1 MTLQDYTYPKF
12 SLPGAEKSFLA
23 SHSTIYDYSNLY
35 GFCSKFKDIKKE
47 YSITQDRPLALL
59 SKSSDELT
67 FLIAACYLLKIPF
80 VAMNPELTDNEL
92 QRQTNLIKPGVF
104 FADEENRWRV
114 KEYKSIRIHSDDLN
128 LIASGNS
135 ISSPSSDP
143 DERFG
148 YFFTSGSSG
157 NPKIVPLKRRQIQFA
172 AAASATNFK
181 PDNDRFWLLCLPLNH
196 IGGISIILRSI
207 LYHSAIFRMDR
218 FDEHQIRTFLSEN
231 RLFQVA
237 SLVPTMLL
245 RLLEDPLFQLHLDF
259 KALLLGGGPVP
270 DGLIEQSLER
280 GIPIVSSYGMTETCA
295 QIAANPILQPRGMY
309 YPKKSVGVIFE
320 PNQIQIRDPD
330 TGEVQPKNEVGQIWL
345 KGPQVIDEYLDS
357 ALNTRSFDTDGWFN
371 TGDIGRLNHQKQLF
385 LKSRRMD
392 LIITGGENVDPV
404 EVESILEQLDGVQK
418 SAVLGVKDPKWG
430 QRVVALLEVPNSS
443 NFNSATLPT
452 ELKSRLSGYKIPKEY
467 IIVNKIPVTSLGKTK
482 RDLLFELYRKHS
494 VR

>member
-1 MTLQDYTYPKF
+1 MTPQDYTHPKF
-12 SLPGAEKSFLA
+12 SLPDPGKSFLA

-35 GFCSKFKDIKKE
+35 GFCSKIKGIEEE
-47 YSITQDRPLALL
+47 YSTSEDRPLALL

-80 VAMNPELTDNEL
+80 VAMNPELTDSEL
-92 QRQTNLIKPGVF
+92 QRQINLIKPAVF
-104 FADEENRWRV
+104 YADGKNRLRV
-114 KEYKSIRIHSDDLN
+114 KDYKSIKISSDDLN
-128 LIASGNS
+128 LIATANS
-135 ISSPSSDP
+135 ISLPSSDP
-143 DERFG
+143 DQRFG

-157 NPKIVPLKRRQIQFA
+157 NPKIVPLKRRQILFA
-172 AAASATNFK
+172 AAASAINFK

-295 QIAANPILQPRGMY
+295 QIAANPMLQPRGIY
-309 YPKKSVGVIFE
+309 YTKKSVGAIFD
-320 PNQIQIRDPD
+320 PNQIQIRDPN
-330 TGEVQPKNEVGQIWL
+330 TGVVQPVNEIGQIWL

-357 ALNTRSFDTDGWFN
+357 ALNTRAFDADGWFN
-371 TGDIGRLNHQKQLF
+371 TGDIGHVNHRKQLF
-385 LKSRRMD
+385 LKSRRTD
-392 LIITGGENVDPV
+392 RIITGGENVDPV

-430 QRVVALLEVPNSS
+430 QKVVALLEVSNSS
-443 NFNSATLPT
+443 NFDSATLSGK
-452 ELKSRLSGYKIPKEY
+452 LKSRLSVYKIPKEY
-467 IIVNKIPVTSLGKTK
+467 IVVDKIPVSSIGKTK
-482 RDLLFELYRKHS
+482 RGLLFELYRKHS
-494 VR
+494 GS

>member
-1 MTLQDYTYPKF
+1 MTLQDSTNPQF
-12 SLPGAEKSFLA
+12 SLPDPGKSFLA
-23 SHSTIYDYSNLY
+23 SHSTIYDYSHLY
-35 GFCSKFKDIKKE
+35 GFCSKFKTIQEE
-47 YSITQDRPLALL
+47 YSITSDRPLALL

-80 VAMNPELTDNEL
+80 VAMNPELTDSEL
-92 QRQTNLIKPGVF
+92 QRQIDLINPGAF
-104 FADEENRWRV
+104 FADDDNKLRV
-114 KEYKSIRIHSDDLN
+114 KQYESISVTRDDLD
-128 LIASGNS
+128 LIATGSS

-181 PDNDRFWLLCLPLNH
+181 PDSDRFWLLCLPLNH

-207 LYHSAIFRMDR
+207 LYHSAIFRMDS

-295 QIAANPILQPRGMY
+295 QIAANPMLQPRGIY
-309 YPKKSVGVIFE
+309 YPKKSVGAIFE
-320 PNQIQIRDPD
+320 PNEVQIRDPD
-330 TGEVQPKNEVGQIWL
+330 TGKVLPMNEVGQIWL
-345 KGPQVIDEYLDS
+345 KGPQIIDEYLDP
-357 ALNTRSFDTDGWFN
+357 ALNKRAFDSDGWFN
-371 TGDIGRLNHQKQLF
+371 TGDIGHINRRKQLF
-385 LKSRRMD
+385 IKSRRTD
-392 LIITGGENVDPV
+392 RIITGGENVDPV
-404 EVESILEQLDGVQK
+404 EVESILEQLDGVKK
-418 SAVLGVKDPKWG
+418 SAVLGVKDAKWG
-430 QRVVALLEVPNSS
+430 QKVVALLEVSNSS
-443 NFNSATLPT
+443 NFDSSIISGQ
-452 ELKSRLSGYKIPKEY
+452 LKKKLSGYKIPKEY
-467 IIVNKIPVTSLGKTK
+467 LIVEKIPVTSLGKTK
-482 RDLLFELYRKHS
+482 RGLLYELYQEHS
-494 VR
+494 RA